1 MKKSTKNLYIIG
13 LCLFLFGELL
23 NLFIIIREALFF
35 LPNIFNE
42 ELNAEYVT
50 KSFLLYIGSI
60 IVNLIISFLIIFMTT
75 RIFKNTN
82 SKCLIPLLCFSTLFL
97 IINLATSLPAIPQYL
112 IYSKIAVID
121 TLWPSLIQYITSG
134 IIFGVTSNIILII
147 ASIQVLRQRMCDKNN
162 G

>member
-42 ELNAEYVT
+42 KLNDEYVT

-97 IINLATSLPAIPQYL
+97 IINLASSLPVIPQYL
-112 IYSKIAVID
+112 IYSKIAIID
-121 TLWPSLIQYITSG
+121 TLWLSLIQYITSG

-147 ASIQVLRQRMCDKNN
+147 ASIQVLRQRMWDKNN